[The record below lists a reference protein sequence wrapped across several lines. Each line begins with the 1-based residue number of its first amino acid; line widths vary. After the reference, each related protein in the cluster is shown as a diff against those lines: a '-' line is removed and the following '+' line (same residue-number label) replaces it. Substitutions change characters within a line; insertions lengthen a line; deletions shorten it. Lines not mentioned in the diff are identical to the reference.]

1 MGPNPLPCSARLF
14 RRLTAV
20 GLAALL
26 VTAYSGCATDRFLAA
41 ELPPEWQADPTENAR
56 TLDLVNIAT
65 PTVQNDVI
73 VPGDVIKI
81 NISAGFDAD
90 DNLEI
95 VQRISPDGSLFITEL
110 GNIQLDGFE
119 LVTAEA
125 HIASLCRE
133 KGLYKSPQVTVTME
147 QPKMNKVT
155 VLGAVNKPKTYEL
168 RSGSSS
174 LLDALTAAEGLA
186 EDAGTQV
193 EIRHPGFRNSDSAP
207 RIALADGQGVIQAS
221 RQTWEGTGPQ
231 TVKIDLVKATQN
243 GDGGYYLP
251 DGSIVNVERRDPLP
265 VHVAGLVRKPGSYDF
280 PLGREM
286 TLLDAI
292 AKAGETS
299 NSLANK
305 VYIIRTKP
313 GHEKPILIEANL
325 RKAKHNLG
333 PDNPLLAPGDYVS
346 VEQTLATALYEAARL
361 IGFGVSGRAF

>member
-1 MGPNPLPCSARLF
+1 ML

-26 VTAYSGCATDRFLAA
+26 VAAVSGCATGRYLAA
-41 ELPPEWQADPTENAR
+41 ELPPEWQADPTENVR
-56 TLDLVNIAT
+56 TLDLVKIAT

-73 VPGDVIKI
+73 GPGDVIKV
-81 NISAGFDAD
+81 NISAGFDAE

-95 VQRISPDGSLFITEL
+95 VARVSPEGNVFIAEL
-110 GNIQLDGFE
+110 GHIQLDGFE

-125 HIASLCRE
+125 HIASLCRN

-147 QPKMNKVT
+147 QPQMNKVT

-174 LLDALTAAEGLA
+174 LLDAITSAEGLA

-193 EIRHPGFRNSDSAP
+193 EIRHPGFRNSNSAP

-231 TVKIDLVKATQN
+231 TVRIDLVKATQ
-243 GDGGYYLP
+243 GGGGYYLP

-265 VHVAGLVRKPGSYDF
+265 VHVAGLVRKPGAYDF
-280 PLGREM
+280 PLGTEM
-286 TLLDAI
+286 TLLDAV
-292 AKAGETS
+292 AEAGGTS
-299 NSLANK
+299 NPLANK
-305 VYIIRTKP
+305 VYIIRSKP
-313 GHEKPILIEANL
+313 GEEKPILIEASL

-333 PDNPLLAPGDYVS
+333 LDNPPLAPGDYVS
-346 VEQTLATALYEAARL
+346 VEQTMSTALYEAVRL
-361 IGFGVSGRAF
+361 IGFGVSGTAF